1 MKMLDFLENE
11 DHPDCMNISL
21 SEEQRRTLTHLHQTC
36 RDRHICDR
44 IRCVLLSADG
54 WSSDMIARSQLIH
67 ETTVRR
73 HLNDWLNEEK
83 LKSENGGS
91 QSHLSEVQTAELIA
105 YLTDNLLPTTAA
117 IINVIE
123 EWWDI
128 RYTVP
133 GLNKWLHKHGFSYRK
148 PVGVPHKFSAEAQQ
162 AFVAAYEQLKQD
174 AGNDAPILFIDGV
187 HPTQGTKLA
196 YGWMPAGKGAKQ
208 VETSGSRTRLN
219 LMGAINLNA
228 LDKTVIREYDTI
240 NSHNIARFFIA
251 IRETY
256 PIQQTLHIILDGA
269 GYHRSEQVK
278 DWAYMLN
285 IELYYLPPYSP
296 NLNPIERLWKVMNE
310 QVRNNRYFTCAGQ
323 FRQEIHRFFSDIL
336 PTLAGVLSHR
346 INDNFHL
353 LKNASSS

>member
-1 MKMLDFLENE
+1 MKIHLT
-11 DHPDCMNISL
+11 P
-21 SEEQRRTLTHLHQTC
+21 EQCTALKLLHNSS
-36 RDRHICDR
+36 RDSRVCDR
-44 IRCVLLSADG
+44 IRCVLLAADG
-54 WSSDMIARSQLIH
+54 WNASMIAKSQLID

-83 LKSENGGS
+83 LKPENGGT
-91 QSHLSEVQTAELIA
+91 QSHLSETQTAELIA

-123 EWWDI
+123 EWWGI

-162 AFVAAYEQLKQD
+162 AFVAAYEQLKRD
-174 AGNDAPILFIDGV
+174 AGDDEPVLFIDGV

-196 YGWMPAGKGAKQ
+196 YGWMPVGKGAKQ

-219 LMGAINLNA
+219 LMGAINLTA
-228 LDKTVIREYDTI
+228 LDKTVIREYDKI

-256 PIQQTLHIILDGA
+256 PIQQKLHIILDGA

-278 DWAYMLN
+278 EWAYLMN
-285 IELYYLPPYSP
+285 IDLHYLPPYSP

-310 QVRNNRYFTCAGQ
+310 QVRNNRYFTSAKV
-323 FRQEIHRFFSDIL
+323 FREEIHRFFSEIL
-336 PTLAGVLSHR
+336 PGLVGVLARR
-346 INDNFHL
+346 INDNFQT
-353 LKNASSS
+353 LKNATSG